1 MEQNPTIKIRKEDK
15 AVWDEF
21 LARTR
26 CEGTEAFHQFMSE
39 LRLLLDL
46 MSPTNKLLF
55 MFNMNHEGTNK
66 FVILRLSDACS
77 FGLDQIPPE
86 LRNDVLKAFNYSTD
100 GKFSDL
106 REKPTEPQQQP
117 HPAIEANKS

>member
-21 LARTR
+21 LARTHS
-26 CEGTEAFHQFMSE
+26 EGTEAFHQFMSE

-46 MSPTNKLLF
+46 MSSNNKLLF

-66 FVILRLSDACS
+66 FVILRLSDANS
-77 FGLDQIPPE
+77 FGLGSIPSE
-86 LRNDVLKAFNYSTD
+86 LRNDVLKAFDYSTD
-100 GKFSDL
+100 GKFTDL
-106 REKPTEPQQQP
+106 REKPEQTEKEEVKAQ
-117 HPAIEANKS
+117 